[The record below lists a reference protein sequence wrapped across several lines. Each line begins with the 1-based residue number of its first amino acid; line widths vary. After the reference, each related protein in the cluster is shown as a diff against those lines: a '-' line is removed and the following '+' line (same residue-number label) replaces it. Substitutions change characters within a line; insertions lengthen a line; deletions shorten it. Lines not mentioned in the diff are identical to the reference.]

1 MLPRRLP
8 PAYFALHM
16 SIANSITVSP
26 PTPHPLRTVT
36 RVAWALLGAL
46 FIFSGLVKLND
57 PVGTA
62 YKLEE
67 YFEVFAVD
75 FGSFFL
81 YFKNAAR
88 TLSIV
93 LSSLEVILGVALLLR
108 WYLRQTLW
116 VLLALLVFFA
126 FLTFYSAAFNK
137 VTDCGCFGDFI
148 KLTPWVSFFKNVFLL
163 VLWGIVFFNQR
174 FLRHAFVQ
182 GTPGI
187 MTMTFAS
194 AIAIGIGV
202 RALGHLPY
210 FDFLPYKVGNDIGKL
225 MKPNAP
231 LRYKYVME
239 KNGETKD
246 FTTYPDSTWTYKSM
260 VALNPEDSP
269 KITDFRVWND
279 EGDYTPE
286 LLRGNKLVL
295 IIQDVDK
302 ADRDRY
308 ALINKLLN
316 DAKDS
321 RRNITSLIITS
332 SSPAEFDVFRH
343 NANFAVPF
351 YYADATVLK
360 SIIRS
365 NPGFLLL
372 KDGMVRGKYHY
383 HDIPSIGKVEE
394 TLQ

>member
-1 MLPRRLP
+1 MSVPN
-8 PAYFALHM
+8 
-16 SIANSITVSP
+16 SIAAVAP
-26 PTPHPLRTVT
+26 APHPLRTLT
-36 RVAWALLGAL
+36 RVCWFLLGAL
-46 FIFSGLVKLND
+46 FIFSGLIKLND

-62 YKLEE
+62 YKFEE
-67 YFEVFAVD
+67 YFEVFAASLPAL
-75 FGSFFL
+75 GGFFL
-81 YFKNAAR
+81 WFKGIAR

-93 LSSLEVILGVALLLR
+93 MSSAEVILGAALLLR
-108 WYLRQTLW
+108 WYLRTTLW
-116 VLLALLVFFA
+116 VLLGLLVFFT

-148 KLTPWVSFFKNVFLL
+148 KLKPWTSFFKDLFLL
-163 VLWGIVFFNQR
+163 ALWGVVFTHQR
-174 FLRHAFVQ
+174 FLRHSFVQ
-182 GTPGI
+182 GTLGV
-187 MTMTFAS
+187 MTMTFVT
-194 AIAIGIGV
+194 AIAVGIGV

-210 FDFLPYKVGNDIGKL
+210 FDFLPYKVGNNIGQL
-225 MKPNAP
+225 MKTRAP
-231 LRYKYVME
+231 LRYKYIME
-239 KNGETKD
+239 KDGKTQD

-260 VALNPEDSP
+260 ESLNPEDGP
-269 KITDFRVWND
+269 QITDFKVWND
-279 EGDYTPE
+279 DGDYTPE

-308 ALINKLLN
+308 ALINKLLE
-316 DAKDS
+316 DAKAS
-321 RRNITSLIITS
+321 RRGITPLVITS

-343 NANFAVPF
+343 TANLAVPF

-372 KDGMVRGKYHY
+372 KDGVVKGKYHY

-394 TLQ
+394 KLQ

>member
-1 MLPRRLP
+1 MSKISFNTTAT
-8 PAYFALHM
+8 PA
-16 SIANSITVSP
+16 
-26 PTPHPLRTVT
+26 PHLLRTVT
-36 RVAWALLGAL
+36 RVSWFLLGAL
-46 FIFSGLVKLND
+46 FVFSGLIKLND

-67 YFEVFAVD
+67 YFEVFAAD
-75 FGSFFL
+75 LPALGGFFL
-81 YFKNAAR
+81 YFKDLAR

-93 LSSLEVILGVALLLR
+93 MSSLEVILGAALLLR
-108 WYLRQTLW
+108 WYLRHTLW
-116 VLLALLVFFA
+116 LLLGLLVFFT

-148 KLTPWVSFFKNVFLL
+148 KLTPWTSFGKDVFLL
-163 VLWGIVFFNQR
+163 VLWGVVFSNQR

-182 GTPGI
+182 GTAGI

-194 AIAIGIGV
+194 AIAIGIGM

-210 FDFLPYKVGNDIGKL
+210 FDFLPYKVGNDIGQL
-225 MKPNAP
+225 MKASAP

-239 KNGETKD
+239 KNGQTQE
-246 FTTYPDSTWTYKSM
+246 FTDYPDSTWTYRSM
-260 VALNPEDSP
+260 VALNPQDGP

-295 IIQDVDK
+295 IIQNTEK
-302 ADRDRY
+302 ADRDRHVI
-308 ALINKLLN
+308 INKLLN
-316 DAKDS
+316 DAKTS
-321 RRNITSLIITS
+321 RANITPLIITS

-343 NANFAVPF
+343 NANFEVPF

-360 SIIRS
+360 SIIRA
-365 NPGFLLL
+365 NPGFVLL
-372 KDGMVRGKYHY
+372 KNGVVKGKYHY
-383 HDIPSIGKVEE
+383 HDVPSIGKVEE
-394 TLQ
+394 KLQ

>member
-1 MLPRRLP
+1 
-8 PAYFALHM
+8 M

-26 PTPHPLRTVT
+26 PISHPLRTVT

-62 YKLEE
+62 YKLEA

-81 YFKNAAR
+81 YFRSTAR

-295 IIQDVDK
+295 IIQNVDK
-302 ADRDRY
+302 SDRDRY

-372 KDGMVRGKYHY
+372 KDGVVRGKYHY

>member
-1 MLPRRLP
+1 
-8 PAYFALHM
+8 M
-16 SIANSITVSP
+16 SVPSSITAVAP
-26 PTPHPLRTVT
+26 APHPLRTFT
-36 RVAWALLGAL
+36 RVAWFLLGVL

-67 YFEVFAVD
+67 YFEVFAASWPAV
-75 FGSFFL
+75 GGFFL
-81 YFKNAAR
+81 WFKSSAR
-88 TLSIV
+88 FLSIV
-93 LSSLEVILGVALLLR
+93 LSSLEVILGGALLLR
-108 WYLRQTLW
+108 WHLRATLW
-116 VLLALLVFFA
+116 ALLGLLVFFT

-148 KLTPWVSFFKNVFLL
+148 KLTPWTSFLKNLFLL
-163 VLWGIVFFNQR
+163 VLWAIVFIHQR
-174 FLRHAFVQ
+174 FLRHTFVQ
-182 GTPGI
+182 GILGI
-187 MTMTFAS
+187 MTMTFVS
-194 AIAIGIGV
+194 AIAIGVGV

-210 FDFLPYKVGNDIGKL
+210 FDFLPYKEGNNIGQL
-225 MKPNAP
+225 MKARAP
-231 LRYKYVME
+231 LRYQYTME
-239 KNGETKD
+239 KNGQTQE

-260 VALNPEDSP
+260 KALNPDDGP

-295 IIQDVDK
+295 IIQNTEK

-308 ALINKLLN
+308 DLINKLLE
-316 DAKDS
+316 DAKTS
-321 RRNITSLIITS
+321 RRTITPLIITS
-332 SSPAEFDVFRH
+332 ASPAEFDVFRH
-343 NANFAVPF
+343 SANFAVPF

-365 NPGFLLL
+365 NPGFMLL
-372 KDGMVRGKYHY
+372 KDGVVRGKYHY

-394 TLQ
+394 KLQ

>member
-1 MLPRRLP
+1 
-8 PAYFALHM
+8 M

-26 PTPHPLRTVT
+26 PIPHPLRTVT

-81 YFKNAAR
+81 YFRSTAR

-295 IIQDVDK
+295 IIQNVDK
-302 ADRDRY
+302 SDRDRY

-372 KDGMVRGKYHY
+372 KDGVVRGKYHY

>member
-1 MLPRRLP
+1 MSVPS
-8 PAYFALHM
+8 
-16 SIANSITVSP
+16 SIAAVAP
-26 PTPHPLRTVT
+26 APHLLRTLT

-81 YFKNAAR
+81 NFKGMAR

-93 LSSLEVILGVALLLR
+93 LSSMEVILGVALLLR
-108 WYLRQTLW
+108 WHLRAVLW
-116 VLLALLVFFA
+116 VLLGLLVFFA

-148 KLTPWVSFFKNVFLL
+148 KLKPWTSFFKDLFLL
-163 VLWGIVFFNQR
+163 GLWAMVFFHQR

-182 GTPGI
+182 GTLGV

-194 AIAIGIGV
+194 AIAIGFGV

-210 FDFLPYKVGNDIGKL
+210 FDFLPYKVGNNIGQL
-225 MKPNAP
+225 MKPRAP
-231 LRYKYVME
+231 LRYQYLME
-239 KNGETKD
+239 KNGKTEE
-246 FTTYPDSTWTYKSM
+246 FTAYPDSTWTYQSM
-260 VALNPEDSP
+260 VALNPEDGP
-269 KITDFRVWND
+269 QITDFRVWND
-279 EGDYTPE
+279 AGDYTPE

-295 IIQDVDK
+295 IVQNTDK

-308 ALINKLLN
+308 DLINKLFE
-316 DAKDS
+316 DAKTS
-321 RRNITSLIITS
+321 RRTITPLIITS

-343 NANFAVPF
+343 SANFAVPF

-360 SIIRS
+360 SVIRS
-365 NPGFLLL
+365 NPGFGLR
-372 KDGMVRGKYHY
+372 KDGVVKGKYHY

-394 TLQ
+394 RLQ

>member
-1 MLPRRLP
+1 MSVPSSVTAVA
-8 PAYFALHM
+8 PA
-16 SIANSITVSP
+16 
-26 PTPHPLRTVT
+26 PHPLRTLT
-36 RVAWALLGAL
+36 RVCWFILGAL
-46 FIFSGLVKLND
+46 FIFSGLIKLND

-67 YFEVFAVD
+67 YFEVFAASVPSLA
-75 FGSFFL
+75 GFFL
-81 YFKNAAR
+81 WFRGLSR

-93 LSSLEVILGVALLLR
+93 MSSLEVILGVALLLR
-108 WYLRQTLW
+108 WHLKVVLW
-116 VLLALLVFFA
+116 ALLALLVFFA

-148 KLTPWVSFFKNVFLL
+148 KLKPWTSFFKDLFLLLLWTVVFL
-163 VLWGIVFFNQR
+163 NQR

-182 GTPGI
+182 GMVGI
-187 MTMTFAS
+187 MVMTFAS

-225 MKPNAP
+225 MKPSAQ
-231 LRYKYVME
+231 LRYKYIME
-239 KNGETKD
+239 KGGKTEE

-260 VALNPEDSP
+260 VALNPEDAP

-279 EGDYTPE
+279 DGDYTPE

-295 IIQDVDK
+295 IIQNTDK

-308 ALINKLLN
+308 DQINKLLD
-316 DAKDS
+316 DAKES
-321 RRNITSLIITS
+321 RRGITPLIITS
-332 SSPAEFDVFRH
+332 ASPAEFDVFRH

-365 NPGFLLL
+365 NPGFVLL
-372 KDGMVRGKYHY
+372 KDGVVRGKYHY

-394 TLQ
+394 KLQ

>member
-1 MLPRRLP
+1 
-8 PAYFALHM
+8 M

-26 PTPHPLRTVT
+26 PIPHPLRTVT

-81 YFKNAAR
+81 YFRSTAR

-295 IIQDVDK
+295 IIQNVDK
-302 ADRDRY
+302 SDRDRY

-372 KDGMVRGKYHY
+372 KNGVVRGKYHY

>member
-1 MLPRRLP
+1 
-8 PAYFALHM
+8 M
-16 SIANSITVSP
+16 SVSSSVAAP
-26 PTPHPLRTVT
+26 VRAPHPLRTVT
-36 RVAWALLGAL
+36 RVSWFLLGAL
-46 FIFSGLVKLND
+46 FIFSGLIKLND

-67 YFEVFAVD
+67 YFDVFSRDVP
-75 FGSFFL
+75 FL
-81 YFKNAAR
+81 GGLFKALAGNSR
-88 TLSIV
+88 SLSIV

-108 WYLRQTLW
+108 WHLRITLW
-116 VLLALLVFFA
+116 TLLTLLVFFT

-148 KLTPWVSFFKNVFLL
+148 KLTPWTSFAKDLFLL
-163 VLWGIVFFNQR
+163 VLWAVVFFNQR

-182 GTPGI
+182 GTPGV

-225 MKPNAP
+225 MKASAP
-231 LRYKYVME
+231 LRYKYIME
-239 KNGETKD
+239 KNGQTQE

-260 VALNPEDSP
+260 VPLNPEDGP

-286 LLRGNKLVL
+286 LLRGRKLVL
-295 IIQDVDK
+295 IVQNTDK

-308 ALINKLLN
+308 DLINKLFA
-316 DAKDS
+316 DAKES
-321 RRNITSLIITS
+321 RANIMPLIVTS

-360 SIIRS
+360 SMIRS
-365 NPGFLLL
+365 NPGFVLL
-372 KDGMVRGKYHY
+372 KDGVVRGKYHY

-394 TLQ
+394 KMQ

>member
-1 MLPRRLP
+1 MAVPRSV
-8 PAYFALHM
+8 PAAAPAGHL
-16 SIANSITVSP
+16 
-26 PTPHPLRTVT
+26 LRTLT
-36 RVAWALLGAL
+36 RVAWVLLGAL
-46 FIFSGLVKLND
+46 FVFSGLIKLND

-81 YFKNAAR
+81 YFKKISR

-108 WYLRQTLW
+108 WYLRVVLW
-116 VLLALLVFFA
+116 ALLGLLVFFA

-148 KLTPWVSFFKNVFLL
+148 KLTPWVSFGKDLFLL
-163 VLWGIVFFNQR
+163 GLWGVVFFNQR
-174 FLRHAFVQ
+174 FLRNALVR

-210 FDFLPYKVGNDIGKL
+210 FDFLPYKVGNDIGQQ
-225 MKPNAP
+225 MKASAP
-231 LRYKYVME
+231 LRYKYIME
-239 KNGETKD
+239 KNGQTQE
-246 FTTYPDSTWTYKSM
+246 FNAYPDSTWTYKSM
-260 VALNPEDSP
+260 VALNPEDGP
-269 KITDFRVWND
+269 KITDFRVWNE

-295 IIQDVDK
+295 IIHNTDK
-302 ADRDRY
+302 ADRDRH
-308 ALINKLLN
+308 ALINTLFA
-316 DAKDS
+316 DARKS
-321 RRNITSLIITS
+321 RLHITPLIITS

-365 NPGFLLL
+365 NPGFVLLHNGVV
-372 KDGMVRGKYHY
+372 KGKYHY

-394 TLQ
+394 KLQ

>member
-1 MLPRRLP
+1 MSTTSSV
-8 PAYFALHM
+8 PAAK
-16 SIANSITVSP
+16 AA
-26 PTPHPLRTVT
+26 PHVLRTVT
-36 RVAWALLGAL
+36 RVSWFLLGAL
-46 FIFSGLVKLND
+46 FIFSGLIKLND

-67 YFEVFAVD
+67 YFEVFATDVPSMS
-75 FGSFFL
+75 GFFL
-81 YFKNAAR
+81 WFKGGSR
-88 TLSIV
+88 TLSII

-108 WYLRQTLW
+108 WHLRKTLW

-126 FLTFYSAAFNK
+126 FLTFYSAAFKK

-148 KLTPWVSFFKNVFLL
+148 KLTPWTSFAKDVFLL
-163 VLWGIVFFNQR
+163 VLWAIVFFNQR
-174 FLRHAFVQ
+174 FLRHAYVQ
-182 GTPGI
+182 GTAGV

-210 FDFLPYKVGNDIGKL
+210 FDFLPYKVGNNIGQL
-225 MKPNAP
+225 MKASAP
-231 LRYKYVME
+231 LRYKYIME
-239 KNGETKD
+239 KNGTTQE

-260 VALNPEDSP
+260 VALNPEDGP

-279 EGDYTPE
+279 EGDYTQE
-286 LLRGNKLVL
+286 LLKGNKLVL
-295 IIQDVDK
+295 IIQNVDK

-308 ALINKLLN
+308 ALINKLFA
-316 DAKDS
+316 DAKQS
-321 RRNITSLIITS
+321 RRNITPLIITS

-365 NPGFLLL
+365 NPGFVLL
-372 KDGMVRGKYHY
+372 KDGVVKGKYHY

>member
-1 MLPRRLP
+1 
-8 PAYFALHM
+8 M
-16 SIANSITVSP
+16 SVPNSVTAAQSA
-26 PTPHPLRTVT
+26 PHPLRTLT
-36 RVAWALLGAL
+36 RVCWFLLGAL
-46 FIFSGLVKLND
+46 FIFSGLIKLND

-67 YFEVFAVD
+67 YFEIFAVD

-81 YFKNAAR
+81 YFKSSAR
-88 TLSIV
+88 TLSII
-93 LSSLEVILGVALLLR
+93 LSSLEVILGAALLLR
-108 WYLRQTLW
+108 WHLRQTLW
-116 VLLALLVFFA
+116 TLVTLLIFFA
-126 FLTFYSAAFNK
+126 FLTFYSAFFNK

-148 KLTPWVSFFKNVFLL
+148 KLTPWVSFIKDLFLL
-163 VLWGIVFFNQR
+163 VLWIVVFSNQR

-182 GTPGI
+182 GTAGV
-187 MTMTFAS
+187 MTMTFIS

-202 RALGHLPY
+202 RALGHMPY
-210 FDFLPYKVGNDIGKL
+210 FDFLPYKVGNNIGQL

-239 KNGETKD
+239 KNGKTEE
-246 FTTYPDSTWTYKSM
+246 FTAYPDSTWTYKSM
-260 VALNPEDSP
+260 VALNPEDAP

-308 ALINKLLN
+308 ELINKLLN

-321 RRNITSLIITS
+321 RRNITPLIITS
-332 SSPAEFDVFRH
+332 TSPAEFDVFRH
-343 NANFAVPF
+343 NANFAVP
-351 YYADATVLK
+351 YYFADATVLK
-360 SIIRS
+360 SMVRS
-365 NPGFLLL
+365 NPGFMVL
-372 KDGMVRGKYHY
+372 KDGVVKAKYHY

-394 TLQ
+394 KLQ

>member
-1 MLPRRLP
+1 
-8 PAYFALHM
+8 M

-26 PTPHPLRTVT
+26 PISHPLRTVT

-148 KLTPWVSFFKNVFLL
+148 KLTPWVSFLKNVFLL

>member
-1 MLPRRLP
+1 
-8 PAYFALHM
+8 M
-16 SIANSITVSP
+16 SIASPITVSP
-26 PTPHPLRTVT
+26 PTPNPLRTVT

-81 YFKNAAR
+81 YFKDAAR

-210 FDFLPYKVGNDIGKL
+210 FDFLPYKVGNDIGRL
-225 MKPNAP
+225 MKPSAP

-260 VALNPEDSP
+260 VALNPKDSP

-295 IIQDVDK
+295 IIQNVDK

-372 KDGMVRGKYHY
+372 KDGVVRGKYHY

>member
-1 MLPRRLP
+1 MSTPNFVNTAA
-8 PAYFALHM
+8 PAPSL
-16 SIANSITVSP
+16 
-26 PTPHPLRTVT
+26 LRSTT
-36 RVAWALLGAL
+36 RVSWFLLGAL
-46 FIFSGLVKLND
+46 FIFSGLIKLND

-62 YKLEE
+62 LKLEE
-67 YFEVFAVD
+67 YFEVFARD
-75 FGSFFL
+75 LPPLSGLFQSLGSSSRL
-81 YFKNAAR
+81 
-88 TLSIV
+88 LSIL

-108 WYLRQTLW
+108 WHLRKTLW
-116 VLLALLVFFA
+116 VLLVLLVFFT

-148 KLTPWVSFFKNVFLL
+148 KLTPWTSFSKDLFLL
-163 VLWGIVFFNQR
+163 GLWAIAFFNQR
-174 FLRHAFVQ
+174 FLRHSFVQ

-187 MTMTFAS
+187 MVMTFAS

-210 FDFLPYKVGNDIGKL
+210 FDFLHYKVGNNIGKL
-225 MKPNAP
+225 MKPSAP

-239 KNGETKD
+239 KGGKTQD
-246 FTTYPDSTWTYKSM
+246 FTTYPDSTWTYQSM
-260 VALNPEDSP
+260 VALNPQDAP

-279 EGDYTPE
+279 DGDYTPE

-295 IIQDVDK
+295 IIQNTDK

-308 ALINKLLN
+308 ALINKLLT
-316 DAKDS
+316 DAKAS
-321 RRNITSLIITS
+321 GLLITPLIITS

-360 SIIRS
+360 SILRS

-372 KDGMVRGKYHY
+372 KDGVVRGKYHY
-383 HDIPSIGKVEE
+383 HDIPTIGKVEE
-394 TLQ
+394 KLQ

>member
-148 KLTPWVSFFKNVFLL
+148 KLTPWVSFLKNVFLL

-231 LRYKYVME
+231 LRYKYVMK